1 MGELGS
7 AIDLV
12 APIESDGAASETQAD
27 RRGAVVAALMLTVS
41 LAAIDG
47 TIVATAVPQIVA
59 NLGGFSLFPWIFS
72 IYLLTQAVTVPIY
85 GRLSDIFGRKPVL
98 FVGVAGFLAGSV
110 LCAVAWSMVVLIIF
124 RGVQGLGAGA
134 IMPTTSTI
142 TADLY
147 TPAERGRVQGY
158 ISSVWGISAVV
169 GPALG
174 GFLAQYWTW
183 RGIFWLNLPI
193 GIGAG
198 WLIQRNLHERVE
210 ARKRNIDYAGA
221 LALGVSCS
229 LLILALLEG
238 GVSWAL
244 GSPTSIALFGASA
257 LLLVAFIQ
265 IERTVSEPILPLW
278 IFRHRSLAAG
288 NLAGL
293 AIGAILIGQSSYV
306 PTYAQ
311 RVVGVGAV
319 VAGFAMATMTIGW
332 PIAATL
338 APRVYLRIDFR
349 PTALLGG
356 AIATAG
362 CLLLALFVKADSG
375 VWRVAVASAVLGFG
389 MGFVSVST
397 VVAVQSV
404 VGWGR
409 RGVVT
414 GSNMFIRT
422 LGSAVGIAVF
432 GSIANRRL
440 AHRKDTPAT
449 VFHAV
454 NGVFWALVAIAVL
467 GLGAQLLL
475 PRRVTPI
482 SIDPD
487 SVDAN
492 GRRGLPGIALKS

>member
-1 MGELGS
+1 LTDRTTTQQALAAEPVQAS
-7 AIDLV
+7 A
-12 APIESDGAASETQAD
+12 TQAD
-27 RRGAVVAALMLTVS
+27 NRAAVVAALMLTIG
-41 LAAIDG
+41 LAAIDS

-59 NLGGFSLFPWIFS
+59 DLGGFSLFPWIFS

-85 GRLSDIFGRKPVL
+85 GRLSDVFGRKPVL
-98 FVGVAGFLAGSV
+98 LVGVGGFLVGSI
-110 LCAVAWSMVVLIIF
+110 LCGIAWSMVALIVF
-124 RGVQGLGAGA
+124 RGIQGLAAGA
-134 IMPTTSTI
+134 ILPTTTTI
-142 TADLY
+142 VGDLY
-147 TPAERGRVQGY
+147 EPAERGRIQGY
-158 ISSVWGISAVV
+158 ISSVWGVSAIV
-169 GPALG
+169 GPTLG
-174 GFLAQYWTW
+174 GFFAQYWTW

-193 GIGAG
+193 GLGAA
-198 WLIQRNLHERVE
+198 WLIRRHLHERVE
-210 ARKRNIDYAGA
+210 RRTHRIDYAGVVTLTVA
-221 LALGVSCS
+221 CS

-238 GVSWAL
+238 GVSWAW
-244 GSPTSIALFGASA
+244 GSPVSIALLA
-257 LLLVAFIQ
+257 LAAVLLVSFVQ

-278 IFRHRSLAAG
+278 IFRHRTLLAG

-319 VAGFAMATMTIGW
+319 VAGLAMAAMTIGW

-356 AIATAG
+356 VIAVGG
-362 CLLLALFVKADSG
+362 CLLLALFVGAGSG
-375 VWRVAVASAVLGFG
+375 VWRVAIASFVLGVG
-389 MGFVSVST
+389 MGFASVAT

-404 VGWGR
+404 VGWSR

-432 GSIANRRL
+432 GSIANSRL
-440 AHRKDTPAT
+440 AHRRHTPAT
-449 VFHAV
+449 IYHAV
-454 NGVFWALVAIAVL
+454 HGVFWALVAVAVL
-467 GLGAQLLL
+467 GVAAQLLL

-482 SIDPD
+482 D
-487 SVDAN
+487 
-492 GRRGLPGIALKS
+492 